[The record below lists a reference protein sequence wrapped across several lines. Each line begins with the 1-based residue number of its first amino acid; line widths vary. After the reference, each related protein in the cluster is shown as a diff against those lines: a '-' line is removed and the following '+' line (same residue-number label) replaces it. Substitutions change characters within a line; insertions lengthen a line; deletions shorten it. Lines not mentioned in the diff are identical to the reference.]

1 MSGIRD
7 YSTDELERELR
18 MDQMRA
24 DIKLKTV
31 QASTEWPKTFTAI
44 LVAFGTVIA
53 LVAGVFG
60 YTLGRHH

>member
-1 MSGIRD
+1 
-7 YSTDELERELR
+7 